1 MSGAAGWSSQP
12 AGPIRYEAGRTP
24 TGWSAEDHESA
35 ALHTEERVMSNFT
48 AADVKKLRDLTGA
61 GMMDCKKALTEAEG
75 DFDKAVE
82 VLRVKGV
89 KDVGKRAGRTAAN
102 GLVAHSGKALLE
114 LNCETD
120 FVAKNADFIAFAQL
134 LVEHGA
140 QAGVADAEALLS
152 STLPDGRTVADAVQE
167 QSAKIGEKLVLNRF
181 AAVDGTAA
189 VYLHRK
195 AQDLPPQVGVL
206 VEYTGKADEAGD
218 ADARAVAMQIAAM
231 RPKYLTR
238 DEVPAETV
246 ASERRIAEQT
256 AREEEAGGRPAED
269 HRGSGQ
275 RVLQGLRPDR
285 AGLGR
290 RQQEVGQAGAGR
302 GRHRGDPVRPVRGRP
317 GLSRRHGPGS
327 PRPGPAAE
335 STRTGGRRCT

>member
-1 MSGAAGWSSQP
+1 
-12 AGPIRYEAGRTP
+12 
-24 TGWSAEDHESA
+24 
-35 ALHTEERVMSNFT
+35 MSNFT

-120 FVAKNADFIAFAQL
+120 FVAKNSDFIAFAQL

-140 QAGVADAEALLS
+140 QAGVADAEALLG

-256 AREEEAGGRPAED
+256 AREEGKPEAALPKIIEGRVNAFFKDYVLIEQASVADNKKSVKQVLAEAGIEVTRFI
-269 HRGSGQ
+269 RF
-275 RVLQGLRPDR
+275 
-285 AGLGR
+285 
-290 RQQEVGQAGAGR
+290 EVGQA
-302 GRHRGDPVRPVRGRP
+302 
-317 GLSRRHGPGS
+317 
-327 PRPGPAAE
+327 
-335 STRTGGRRCT
+335 